1 MNFKFV
7 SKVTWGVLVWG
18 MFAGCPGAG
27 PVGAL
32 EDGGTDAGVPDAGV
46 IACGDVRS
54 TPQMACGTLSWS
66 ASPTAS
72 RPRNHHFT
80 FISETPAGAYLF
92 ALGGAEDGLIMSNAD
107 SAPLSADGQVGAWKR
122 TTGLPIKMA
131 GMTGG
136 VVSHLLLLAGG
147 TVKDSGEV
155 SDQAY
160 SAFVLDDG
168 SLGAWSNAGSTLHRR
183 MHPAGFTRGNQ
194 FYVLGGFD
202 APNVWDDVV
211 RATVNDDG
219 SVSAWEPAGKLP
231 GPRTHLS
238 VAYVD
243 GYVFITGG
251 ANSAFA
257 SDPPLDE
264 VKRAKLDDDGKIS
277 EWVDMPNLPVKVV
290 THSSFF
296 YGGYLYVAAGINA
309 AMEHEKRVWRAPM
322 GADHSL
328 GAWDAVADLPL
339 PRGHVHQVPIFKTHV
354 YMVSGAVDFMLNSTP
369 QIAVGTFR

>member
-122 TTGLPIKMA
+122 TTNKR
-131 GMTGG
+131 
-136 VVSHLLLLAGG
+136 
-147 TVKDSGEV
+147 
-155 SDQAY
+155 
-160 SAFVLDDG
+160 
-168 SLGAWSNAGSTLHRR
+168 LGAE
-183 MHPAGFTRGNQ
+183 PIGFTSLVWVRGTTL
-194 FYVLGGFD
+194 VLPHGS
-202 APNVWDDVV
+202 DDI
-211 RATVNDDG
+211 
-219 SVSAWEPAGKLP
+219 E
-231 GPRTHLS
+231 
-238 VAYVD
+238 
-243 GYVFITGG
+243 
-251 ANSAFA
+251 
-257 SDPPLDE
+257 
-264 VKRAKLDDDGKIS
+264 
-277 EWVDMPNLPVKVV
+277 
-290 THSSFF
+290 
-296 YGGYLYVAAGINA
+296 AA
-309 AMEHEKRVWRAPM
+309 
-322 GADHSL
+322 
-328 GAWDAVADLPL
+328 
-339 PRGHVHQVPIFKTHV
+339 
-354 YMVSGAVDFMLNSTP
+354 
-369 QIAVGTFR
+369 